1 MFSEEE
7 MILMRECGLNMDF
20 NNLSDD
26 DYIKI
31 EDVIGDMLVQQCL
44 DENYNPNAKGLVCEE
59 ILDKLSKV

>member
-7 MILMRECGLNMDF
+7 KILMKECGLNMDF

-31 EDVIGDMLVQQCL
+31 EDVIGDMLVQHCL
-44 DENYNPNAKGLVCEE
+44 DENYNPNAKGLICEE